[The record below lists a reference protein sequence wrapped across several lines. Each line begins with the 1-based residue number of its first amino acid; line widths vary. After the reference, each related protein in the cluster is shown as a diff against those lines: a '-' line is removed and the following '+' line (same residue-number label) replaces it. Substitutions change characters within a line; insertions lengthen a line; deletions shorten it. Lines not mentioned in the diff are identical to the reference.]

1 MKGQGNPLKALLASL
16 LVLVTVTASTEL
28 TCEKDDNGTLV
39 CSFRVN
45 PSLISNEKQLKACTE
60 SICVEAVVSTH
71 PNPSNPSRHEKEQT
85 PGVLYVGKATYR
97 QPYSQY
103 PPDVAAWLQQAP
115 KTSIDSSPLEWAQW
129 CGNLGTFHLANA
141 VEWYDLELAINALD
155 QSLLL
160 IHEQTNT
167 DSLFLQGYEEFTA
180 SVESN
185 LGEAYYLDPQV
196 NHFPQSL
203 EHYEKALEIYKFLL
217 QDETQV
223 LPPNDQINRKLAFAR
238 INAKVGMTRLQMH
251 PSYAKSIVGNGM
263 PGEYLDSV
271 TKLLNPEEDTQDSL
285 GPAKEAFATAI
296 DIYRP
301 RCEELSMKD
310 DPAFFV
316 QTCLDYV
323 STLQYA
329 GTAESASGNL
339 PKAEQ
344 FMIKALE
351 VYFGGENI
359 LEETDNT
366 EDALKN
372 VYNTWYASGAVDSIA
387 NLLVSI
393 ANFYSQLGQYDKSK
407 SSYGLAMTFYS
418 KFHIAV
424 PPIVATTS
432 AGGLDLEETQTDS
445 LLDQYLG
452 LLTAYRRG
460 TGQTGPPQ
468 HAKGNRG
475 ISHEDHDQTKNLI
488 YQRDDT
494 YEGDVVFNLGT
505 IYLSMGDDDEA
516 VSWFEQ
522 AIELYENEGDERKVQ
537 IASAKTNLAL
547 LYFRMGRFVDSE
559 LAHFDSLDIY
569 QALYGDGVN
578 PYLQGLEEY
587 QEELRQAMEQ
597 PGVKSSKAE
606 TASTDGGIAGGI
618 DLKKYKQ
625 SIQNATEAS
634 AATNEPKEEL

>member
-1 MKGQGNPLKALLASL
+1 MQGQGNPLKALLASL

-28 TCEKDDNGTLV
+28 TCQKDDNGTLV

-45 PSLISNEKQLKACTE
+45 PSLVSKEKQLKACTE
-60 SICVEAVVSTH
+60 SICIEAVVSTH

-85 PGVLYVGKATYR
+85 PGVLNVGKATYR

-103 PPDVAAWLQQAP
+103 PPDVFAWLQQAP
-115 KTSIDSSPLEWAQW
+115 QTSIDTSPLDWAQW
-129 CGNLGTFHLANA
+129 CGNLGTLHLTNA

-167 DSLFLQGYEEFTA
+167 DSLFLQGWEDFTA

-185 LGEAYYLDPQV
+185 LGEAYYLDPQM

-203 EHYEKALEIYKFLL
+203 EHYEKALEIYKL
-217 QDETQV
+217 QLQEETQ
-223 LPPNDQINRKLAFAR
+223 LLLPNDEINRELAFAR
-238 INAKVGMTRLQMH
+238 IKAKIGMTLLQMH
-251 PSYAKSIVGNGM
+251 SPYANSLVGNGM

-271 TKLLNPEEDTQDSL
+271 TKLLNPKEDTQDSL
-285 GPAKEAFATAI
+285 GPAKEAFAAAI
-296 DIYRP
+296 DIFHP
-301 RCEELSMKD
+301 HCEELSIKD

-329 GTAESASGNL
+329 ATAESTSGNL

-344 FMIKALE
+344 YMIKALE
-351 VYFGGENI
+351 MYFGDENI

-366 EDALKN
+366 EDTLKN
-372 VYNTWYASGAVDSIA
+372 VYNTWYSSGAVDSIA
-387 NLLVSI
+387 NLLVST
-393 ANFYSQLGQYDKSK
+393 AYVYSQLGQYDKSK

-418 KFHIAV
+418 RFNIAV
-424 PPIVATTS
+424 PPIAAITS
-432 AGGLDLEETQTDS
+432 AGGLDGEETQTDN

-460 TGQTGPPQ
+460 TGPPQ
-468 HAKGNRG
+468 HPQGNRG
-475 ISHEDHDQTKNLI
+475 ISHEDNDRTKNVI
-488 YQRDDT
+488 YERDDA

-516 VSWFEQ
+516 ISWFEQ
-522 AIELYENEGDERKVQ
+522 AIELYENKGDERKAQ

-547 LYFRMGRFVDSE
+547 LYFRMGRFHDSE
-559 LAHFDSLDIY
+559 RSHFDSLDIY
-569 QALYGDGVN
+569 EALYGDGVN

-597 PGVKSSKAE
+597 LGVKSSNAE
-606 TASTDGGIAGGI
+606 TASTYGGTANGI
-618 DLKKYKQ
+618 DLEKYKQ
-625 SIQNATEAS
+625 SIQNATEMS
-634 AATNEPKEEL
+634 AATNDPNEEL